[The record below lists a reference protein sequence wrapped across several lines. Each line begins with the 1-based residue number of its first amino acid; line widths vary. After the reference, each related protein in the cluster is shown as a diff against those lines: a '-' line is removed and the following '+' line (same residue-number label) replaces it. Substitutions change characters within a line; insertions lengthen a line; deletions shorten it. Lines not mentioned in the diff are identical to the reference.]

1 MLLDVIYSVCFNICL
16 LVVLAFMMTKMDFV
30 QRLLLNEE
38 GGSEEGRVERLAE
51 ALGKGASRCNLRR
64 LLHHL

>member
-38 GGSEEGRVERLAE
+38 V
-51 ALGKGASRCNLRR
+51 
-64 LLHHL
+64 